1 LEACLPIYFLELIR
15 IWSLPE
21 INCIF
26 ELWQFF
32 MNGKLKIYD
41 TLSKSL
47 KVFEPIHAPLVGM
60 YVCGP
65 TVYSNVHLGNVRTFT
80 SFDIMFR
87 YLTHLGFK
95 VRYVRNIT
103 DAGHLENDADE
114 GEDKIGKKA
123 KLEQLEPMEI
133 VQRYT
138 TDFRAVMKQFN
149 NLPPSIE
156 PTATGHIIEQIELTK
171 QILENGFAY
180 ESNGS
185 IYFDVEKFSAAY
197 PYTELSGRNLEEL
210 LNNTRELGGQ
220 SEKKGRLDFALW
232 IKAKPEHIMRWPS
245 PWAEGFPG
253 WHLEC
258 SAMSS
263 KYLGT
268 HFDIHGGGM
277 DLIPTHHTNEVA
289 QHLACF
295 HQKPVNYWIHTNM
308 LTVNGQ
314 KMSKSL
320 GNSFLPHEL
329 FSGNHPLLDKGYSP
343 MVVRFFMLQAHY
355 RSTLDF
361 SNEALQAA
369 EKGFSRLMNA
379 CKLVSGLPVST
390 ETEVDALAIKEQ
402 VYESLNEDFNTPLAL
417 AALFE
422 GVRAINAVHDAKLK
436 IDEKNKAILVQL
448 YSEIVFDV
456 LGLQAESNQNEH
468 IVDGIMQMVLEQRK
482 LAKQRKDFS
491 ASDAIRDQLKAL
503 GIEVKDGKDGSTYQ
517 INS

>member
-1 LEACLPIYFLELIR
+1 
-15 IWSLPE
+15 
-21 INCIF
+21 
-26 ELWQFF
+26 
-32 MNGKLKIYD
+32 
-41 TLSKSL
+41 
-47 KVFEPIHAPLVGM
+47 
-60 YVCGP
+60 
-65 TVYSNVHLGNVRTFT
+65 
-80 SFDIMFR
+80 
-87 YLTHLGFK
+87 
-95 VRYVRNIT
+95 
-103 DAGHLENDADE
+103 
-114 GEDKIGKKA
+114 
-123 KLEQLEPMEI
+123 
-133 VQRYT
+133 
-138 TDFRAVMKQFN
+138 
-149 NLPPSIE
+149 
-156 PTATGHIIEQIELTK
+156 
-171 QILENGFAY
+171 
-180 ESNGS
+180 
-185 IYFDVEKFSAAY
+185 
-197 PYTELSGRNLEEL
+197 
-210 LNNTRELGGQ
+210 
-220 SEKKGRLDFALW
+220 
-232 IKAKPEHIMRWPS
+232 
-245 PWAEGFPG
+245 
-253 WHLEC
+253 
-258 SAMSS
+258 
-263 KYLGT
+263 
-268 HFDIHGGGM
+268 
-277 DLIPTHHTNEVA
+277 
-289 QHLACF
+289 LACF

-329 FSGNHPLLDKGYSP
+329 FTGNHPLLDKGYSP

-422 GVRAINAVHDAKLK
+422 GVRAINAVQDAKLK
-436 IDEKNKAILVQL
+436 IDEKNKAILVQV

-503 GIEVKDGKDGSTYQ
+503 GIEVKDGKEGSTYH